1 MKKYAIIVAAGTG
14 SRMGTDVPKQFL
26 PLAGKPLIYH
36 TVKAFLH
43 SYADLQVVLVVHKNF
58 IDKSRDLLAELNTQ
72 KRIDIVEGG
81 TTRFQSV
88 RNGLLMVLEPSIVF
102 VHDGV
107 RCMVSK
113 PLIERCYQLALE
125 KGSAIPA
132 VTATDS
138 IRIASEGTNH
148 SVDRNTVRI
157 IQTPQTFQSLIL
169 QEAFKLPELTTFT
182 DEASVVEASGNQ
194 VYLVEGDYDNIKVT
208 RPVDLVIAAQI
219 MEERLALK

>member
-14 SRMGTDVPKQFL
+14 TRMGTDVPKQFL
-26 PLAGKPLIYH
+26 PLDGKPLIYH

-58 IDKSRDLLAELNTQ
+58 MEKSRDLLAELNTQ

-81 TTRFQSV
+81 ATRFQSV
-88 RNGLLMVLEPSIVF
+88 RNGLLVILEPSIVF

-113 PLIERCYQLALE
+113 QLIERCYQLALE

-138 IRIASEGTNH
+138 IRIIEKNSNH
-148 SVDRNTVRI
+148 AVDRTTVRI
-157 IQTPQTFQSLIL
+157 IQTPQTFQSRVLL
-169 QEAFKLPELTTFT
+169 EAFKLPELSTFT

-194 VYLVEGDYDNIKVT
+194 VHLVEGDYDNIKVT

-219 MEERLALK
+219 MEQRLALK

>member
-219 MEERLALK
+219 MEERSTLK

>member
-1 MKKYAIIVAAGTG
+1 MKKYAIIVAAGSGT
-14 SRMGTDVPKQFL
+14 RMGTDVPKQFL
-26 PLAGKPLIYH
+26 TLAGKPLIYH

-88 RNGLLMVLEPSIVF
+88 RNGLLVVLEPSIVF

-138 IRIASEGTNH
+138 IRITSEGTNH

-157 IQTPQTFQSLIL
+157 IQTPQTFQSRVLL
-169 QEAFKLPELTTFT
+169 EAFKLPELTSFT
-182 DEASVVEASGNQ
+182 DEASVVEANGN
-194 VYLVEGDYDNIKVT
+194 VVHLVEGDYDNIKVT

-219 MEERLALK
+219 MEQRSALK

>member
-169 QEAFKLPELTTFT
+169 LEAFKLPELTTFT

-219 MEERLALK
+219 MEERLTLK

>member
-1 MKKYAIIVAAGTG
+1 MKKYAIIVAAGSGT
-14 SRMGTDVPKQFL
+14 RMGTDVPKQFL

-58 IDKSRDLLAELNTQ
+58 IETSRDLLSELNTQ
-72 KRIDIVEGG
+72 NRINIVEGG
-81 TTRFQSV
+81 ETRFQSV
-88 RNGLLMVLEPSIVF
+88 RNGLLLVLEPSIVF

-107 RCMVSK
+107 RCIVSK

-125 KGSAIPA
+125 KGNAIPA
-132 VTATDS
+132 VIATDS
-138 IRIASEGTNH
+138 IRIAGDNTNH

-157 IQTPQTFQSLIL
+157 IQTPQTFQSGVLL
-169 QEAFKLPELTTFT
+169 RAFKLPELATFT
-182 DEASVVEASGNQ
+182 DEASVVEADGNK

-219 MEERLALK
+219 MEQRLALK

>member
-58 IDKSRDLLAELNTQ
+58 TDKSRDLLAELNTQ

-208 RPVDLVIAAQI
+208 RPVDLLIAAQI
-219 MEERLALK
+219 MEQRLSLE

>member
-219 MEERLALK
+219 MEERLTLK

>member
-58 IDKSRDLLAELNTQ
+58 IDKSRDLIAELNTQ

-88 RNGLLMVLEPSIVF
+88 RNGLLMVLKPSIVF

>member
-169 QEAFKLPELTTFT
+169 LEAFKLPELTTFT

>member
-26 PLAGKPLIYH
+26 PLAGKQLIYH

-58 IDKSRDLLAELNTQ
+58 TDKSRDLLAELNTQ

-208 RPVDLVIAAQI
+208 RPVDLLIAAQI
-219 MEERLALK
+219 MEQRLSLE

>member
-1 MKKYAIIVAAGTG
+1 MKKYAIIVAAGSG
-14 SRMGTDVPKQFL
+14 IRMGTDVPKQFL

-43 SYADLQVVLVVHKNF
+43 SYADLQVVLVLHKNF
-58 IDKSRDLLAELNTQ
+58 IEKSLDLLAELNTQ
-72 KRIDIVEGG
+72 NRIDIVEGG

-88 RNGLLMVLEPSIVF
+88 RNGLLLVLEPSIVF

-113 PLIERCYQLALE
+113 QLIEKCYQLALE

-138 IRIASEGTNH
+138 IRIIEENSNH
-148 SVDRNTVRI
+148 AVDRNTVRI
-157 IQTPQTFQSLIL
+157 IQTPQTFQSRVLL
-169 QEAFKLPELTTFT
+169 EAFKLPELSTFT
-182 DEASVVEASGNQ
+182 DEASVVEANGNK
-194 VYLVEGDYDNIKVT
+194 VHLVEGDYDNIKVT

-219 MEERLALK
+219 MEQRLALK

>member
-88 RNGLLMVLEPSIVF
+88 RNGLLMLLEPSIVF

-169 QEAFKLPELTTFT
+169 LEAFKLPELTTFT

>member
-1 MKKYAIIVAAGTG
+1 MKKYAIIVAAGSG
-14 SRMGTDVPKQFL
+14 IRMGTDVPKQFL

-58 IDKSRDLLAELNTQ
+58 IEKSLDLLAELNTQ
-72 KRIDIVEGG
+72 NRIDIVEGG
-81 TTRFQSV
+81 ATRFQSV
-88 RNGLLMVLEPSIVF
+88 RNGLLLVLEPSIVF

-113 PLIERCYQLALE
+113 QLIERCYQLALE

-138 IRIASEGTNH
+138 MRIAGNSTIH
-148 SVDRNTVRI
+148 SVDRDKVFI
-157 IQTPQTFQSLIL
+157 IQTPQTFQSGIL
-169 QEAFKLPELTTFT
+169 LEAFKLPELATFT
-182 DEASVVEASGNQ
+182 DEASVVEANGNKLH
-194 VYLVEGDYDNIKVT
+194 LVEGDYDNIKVT

-219 MEERLALK
+219 MEQRLALK